1 MGLVTHAGTGSRAPG
16 LTVHSGA
23 IIKQGDAQI
32 QLEVETAESL
42 AIAITI
48 QPELAAPAR
57 AELASISIV
66 ILISVGCVAALVI
79 AWRRKEGLARR

>member
-48 QPELAAPAR
+48 QPLEFIPSFHISF
-57 AELASISIV
+57 SI
-66 ILISVGCVAALVI
+66 L
-79 AWRRKEGLARR
+79 